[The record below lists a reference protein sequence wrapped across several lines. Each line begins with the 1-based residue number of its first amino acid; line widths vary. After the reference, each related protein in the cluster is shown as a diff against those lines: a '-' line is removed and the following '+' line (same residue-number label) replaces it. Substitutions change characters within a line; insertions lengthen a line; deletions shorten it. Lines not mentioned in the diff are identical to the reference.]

1 MEQER
6 QLILDLINFA
16 WQNKGVELDRFQIQL
31 FAILQPTAL
40 RMQYNPREDKWEI
53 KTEEKR

>member
-40 RMQYNPREDKWEI
+40 RMQYNLYSDPCS
-53 KTEEKR
+53 KTYW

>member
-6 QLILDLINFA
+6 RLILDLINFA

-31 FAILQPTAL
+31 FAILQQQQNY
-40 RMQYNPREDKWEI
+40 MQKKEAK
-53 KTEEKR
+53 KRKKLE